1 MTVLPNPSATRAVL
15 IGTSR
20 YAHLEP
26 IPAVSNNLS
35 ALAAALCAPGS
46 WGLAPEHCTVIEDPA
61 TAVEVLEAV
70 RTAAEEATD
79 TLLVYFAGHGLVEPR
94 RGELFLGLAGSIQ
107 HRSYTGLPYGTLRD
121 VVLDGRA
128 GRQVMLLDCCF
139 SGRVLGF
146 MGAADAEAVID
157 QVEIEGTYLL
167 ASVPDTSFAL
177 APPGEHHTAFTGEL
191 LRLLREGVPG
201 GPELLDLDTVYAQV
215 YGALRAKGRPLPQK
229 RDRNTA
235 GGLALARNAAWAPP
249 GFGPPPPPYDHEPTP
264 PTFMGTPTP
273 PYVPG
278 PAPADHEPAASAPE
292 PVALP
297 GVPPMPTWSPMA
309 LPSPA
314 PLRAPGGAS
323 PGRRRAVT
331 YGLAGALFVALVAA
345 GIPLAMSWMK
355 GSSKDDT
362 GRDTPKSSSTPKP
375 GPTSGNNAAA
385 KGGVVNASTK
395 PGGTLKF
402 ISKDD
407 ADSWD
412 PQRSYYNFV
421 WNFSRFYAR
430 QLVTYAP
437 KPGKDG
443 TELVPDLAERKAAVT
458 DGGKTYTYTLRAGI
472 TWEDGTAITSQDI
485 KYGIE
490 RIWAQDTISGG
501 PTFIQQALDPGHT
514 YKGPYKDT
522 SKDKLGLKA
531 IRTPDDRTI
540 VFKLPKAN
548 GDFERMLATPSASPV
563 KKTKDTKDKYQ
574 DSPFSSGPYRFD
586 SYEPGT
592 SLELVRNTE
601 WKRSSDPIRTALP
614 NRITVNISS
623 DEQTN
628 AKALF
633 SGDYDLDLQ
642 SSGLTEASLA
652 QATRSSDL
660 SARLDSP
667 SNGMLLFA
675 ALPRSVKPLNNVHC
689 RKAVLYAADR
699 ENMRTAAGGPQTGDI
714 APHMLPPTIAG
725 SDSSYDPYET
735 LDNKGKP
742 DTDKAEAELKACGE
756 PNGFSTTIAVRN
768 NRPTDVN
775 VAMSLQAS
783 LRKVGITTE
792 VAQVDGSRFSETM
805 GAPEVVKKK
814 GYGIVLYRWLADF
827 PTGQSFLQPL
837 ADSRFILPAGNF
849 NVAELDDPT
858 VDDLFDTAI
867 AEQDPVKAGSD
878 YAQINRRISDS
889 AAYLPILFQKSVIW
903 RGSRLTNV
911 YTSEPWEGRYDY
923 VSLGVSE

>member
-1 MTVLPNPSATRAVL
+1 MAVLPDPAASRAVL

-20 YAHLEP
+20 YAHLEQ
-26 IPAVSNNLS
+26 IPAVANNLS

-46 WGLAPEHCTVIEDPA
+46 WGLAPEHCTVIEDPG

-94 RGELFLGLAGSIQ
+94 RGELFLGLTGSMQ

-146 MGAADAEAVID
+146 MSAASAEAVID

-177 APPGEHHTAFTGEL
+177 APPGETHTAFTGEL

-215 YGALRAKGRPLPQK
+215 YAALRAKGRPLPQK

-249 GFGPPPPPYDHEPTP
+249 GFGPPPLPYDHEPPPPPPPYGHEPTP
-264 PTFMGTPTP
+264 YGHEPTP
-273 PYVPG
+273 P
-278 PAPADHEPAASAPE
+278 PAPLPA
-292 PVALP
+292 
-297 GVPPMPTWSPMA
+297 VPPMPTWSPMA

-314 PLRAPGGAS
+314 PLPSPGGAAS
-323 PGRRRAVT
+323 RGRRRAVT
-331 YGLAGALFVALVAA
+331 YGLAGALVVALVAA
-345 GIPLAMSWMK
+345 GVPLAMSWMK
-355 GSSKDDT
+355 DSSKDDS
-362 GRDTPKSSSTPKP
+362 GQHPSKPKSSGKPKP
-375 GPTSGNNAAA
+375 GPTSGYNAAA
-385 KGGVVNASTK
+385 KGAVVNASTK

-402 ISKDD
+402 ISRND
-407 ADSWD
+407 ADYWD
-412 PQRSYYNFV
+412 PQRTYYGYI
-421 WNFSRFYAR
+421 WNFSRYYAR

-443 TELVPDLAERKAAVT
+443 AELVPDLAEKTAKVT
-458 DGGKTYTYTLRAGI
+458 DGGKTYTYTLRKGI
-472 TWEDGTAITSQDI
+472 TWEDGSPITSYDI

-490 RIWAQDTISGG
+490 RVWAQDELPGG
-501 PTFIQQALDPGHT
+501 PIFLQETLDPDLT
-514 YKGPYKDT
+514 YKGPYKDN

-531 IRTPDDRTI
+531 IGTPDDRTI
-540 VFKLPKAN
+540 VFNLPKAN
-548 GDFERMLATPSASPV
+548 GDFERMLAMPSGSPV
-563 KKTKDTKDKYQ
+563 KKEKDTKGKYT
-574 DSPFSSGPYRFD
+574 DGPFSSGPYKIR
-586 SYEPGT
+586 SYQPGT

-614 NRITVNISS
+614 DRITVDING
-623 DEQTN
+623 DEQAN
-628 AKALF
+628 ANALF
-633 SGDYDLDLQ
+633 SGRYDLDLE
-642 SSGLTEASLA
+642 SSGFTGPALTKA
-652 QATRSSDL
+652 RNSSDL
-660 SARLDSP
+660 KPRLDTSYT
-667 SNGMLLFA
+667 GVLLFA

-699 ENMRTAAGGPQTGDI
+699 ENLRTASGEQLTGDI

-725 SDSSYDPYET
+725 SDSSYDPYGT
-735 LDNKGKP
+735 LENNGRP
-742 DTDKAEAELKACGE
+742 NADKAKEELKACGR
-756 PNGFSTTIAVRN
+756 PKGFTITMAVRDSG
-768 NRPTDVN
+768 RDLDI
-775 VAMSLQAS
+775 AAS
-783 LRKVGITTE
+783 LSASLKQVGISTHIERIGITDYFDR
-792 VAQVDGSRFSETM
+792 VGSP
-805 GAPEVVKKK
+805 GVVQEK
-814 GYGIVLYRWLADF
+814 GYGIILNRWAPDF

-837 ADSRFILPAGNF
+837 ADSRFTRDTGNI
-849 NVAELDDPT
+849 NTALLDDPT
-858 VDDLFDTAI
+858 IDHLFDTAI
-867 AEQDPVKAGSD
+867 AEQDPEKAGSD

-889 AAYLPILFQKSVIW
+889 AAYLPILFQKSVLW

-911 YTSEPWEGRYDY
+911 YTSDPWQGAYDY
-923 VSLGVSE
+923 VSLGVSK

>member
-1 MTVLPNPSATRAVL
+1 MAVLPDPAATRAVL
-15 IGTSR
+15 IGTSG
-20 YAHLEP
+20 YAHLEQ
-26 IPAVSNNLS
+26 IPAVATNLS

-46 WGLAPEHCTVIEDPA
+46 WGLAPEHCTVVEDPA

-94 RGELFLGLAGSIQ
+94 RGELFLGLTGSIQ

-128 GRQVMLLDCCF
+128 ARQVMLLDCCF

-146 MGAADAEAVID
+146 MSAASAEAVID

-191 LRLLREGVPG
+191 LRLLRQGVPG

-215 YGALRAKGRPLPQK
+215 YAALRAKGRPLPQK

-273 PYVPG
+273 PYEPG
-278 PAPADHEPAASAPE
+278 AAPADHEPAASAPG
-292 PVALP
+292 PAPLP
-297 GVPPMPTWSPMA
+297 AVPPMPTWSPMA

-314 PLRAPGGAS
+314 PLPAPGGAS
-323 PGRRRAVT
+323 PGHRRAVT

-355 GSSKDDT
+355 GSSEDDSGHNT
-362 GRDTPKSSSTPKP
+362 SKSSSTPKP
-375 GPTSGNNAAA
+375 GPTSGANAAA
-385 KGGVVNASTK
+385 EGGVVNASTE

-402 ISKDD
+402 ISKND

-412 PQRSYYNFV
+412 PQRSYFGFV
-421 WNFSRFYAR
+421 WNFSRYYAR

-443 TELVPDLAERKAAVT
+443 TALVPDLAEKKAEVT
-458 DGGKTYTYTLRAGI
+458 DGGRTYTYTLRKGI
-472 TWEDGTAITSQDI
+472 TWEDGSPITAQDI

-490 RIWAQDTISGG
+490 RIWDQDKISGG
-501 PTFIQQALDPGHT
+501 PVYVQQALDPGHT
-514 YKGPYKDT
+514 YKGPYEDT
-522 SKDKLGLKA
+522 SEDKLGLTA
-531 IRTPDDRTI
+531 IETPGPRTI

-548 GDFERMLATPSASPV
+548 GDFEHMLATPSASPV
-563 KKTKDTKDKYQ
+563 KKSKDTKDKYQ
-574 DSPFSSGPYRFD
+574 ERPFSSGPYKFGPYR
-586 SYEPGT
+586 PGT
-592 SLELVRNTE
+592 SLELVRNTK
-601 WKRSSDPIRTALP
+601 WNRSSDPIRTALP
-614 NRITVNISS
+614 NQITVKISS

-642 SSGLTEASLA
+642 SWGLTGSALA
-652 QATRSSDL
+652 QATSSSDL
-660 SARLDSP
+660 SPRLDSP
-667 SNGMLLFA
+667 PNGILLFA

-699 ENMRTAAGGPQTGDI
+699 ENVRTAAGGPRTGDI
-714 APHMLPPTIAG
+714 APHMLPPAIGG
-725 SDSSYDPYET
+725 SDSSYDPYGT
-735 LDNKGKP
+735 VKSKGKP
-742 DTDKAEAELKACGE
+742 DADKAKAELKACGKSK
-756 PNGFSTTIAVRN
+756 GFSTTIAVRN
-768 NRPTDVN
+768 NRSTDAA

-792 VAQVDGSRFSETM
+792 IDQVDSNHFSEAI

-814 GYGIVLYRWLADF
+814 GYGIVVYRWGADF
-827 PTGQSFLQPL
+827 PTGQNFLQPL
-837 ADSRFILPAGNF
+837 ADSRFIESTGNF

-858 VDDLFDTAI
+858 VDGLFDTAI
-867 AEQDPVKAGSD
+867 AEQDPAKAGSD

-889 AAYLPILFQKSVIW
+889 AAYLPLLFQKSVIW

-911 YTSEPWEGRYDY
+911 YTSDSWQGGYDY
-923 VSLGVSE
+923 VSLGVSK